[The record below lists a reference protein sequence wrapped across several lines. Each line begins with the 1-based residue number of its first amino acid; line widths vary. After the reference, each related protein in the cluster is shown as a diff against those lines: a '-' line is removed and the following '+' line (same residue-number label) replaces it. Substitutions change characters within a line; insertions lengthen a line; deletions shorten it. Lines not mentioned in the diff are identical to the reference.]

1 MGVQAGFFVPARS
14 ARIGV
19 VDQLFSRVG
28 ASDDLS
34 QGKST
39 FLVEMEETAL
49 ILNRARPQ
57 SLVIVDEIGR
67 GTSHKEGYA
76 IAGAVLEELCGWQ
89 QPDHL
94 EEGGDN
100 NRSSGEKRGGIGC
113 RALFAT
119 HYHDLLA
126 PMIASGKAFTVE
138 DESELESQGQS
149 LMCVTPQRPLPGLQQ
164 FTMETISAC
173 NPLHPDDEVTIHTHR
188 VVRGSA
194 NSSYAMSVAK
204 TANLPPAVCA
214 RAAELLHALESELE

>member
-1 MGVQAGFFVPARS
+1 MWGCRQAGFFVPARS

-89 QPDHL
+89 QQQDHPDQA
-94 EEGGDN
+94 GDDN
-100 NRSSGEKRGGIGC
+100 CSNGGIGC

-126 PMIASGKAFTVE
+126 PIIANDKGFDVE
-138 DESELESQGQS
+138 HELEMQPQKRQP

-164 FTMETISAC
+164 FTMETISAR
-173 NPLHPDDEVTIHTHR
+173 NPMHPDEEVTVHTHR

-204 TANLPPAVCA
+204 AANLPPAVCA
-214 RAAELLHALESELE
+214 RAAELLHTLEAK